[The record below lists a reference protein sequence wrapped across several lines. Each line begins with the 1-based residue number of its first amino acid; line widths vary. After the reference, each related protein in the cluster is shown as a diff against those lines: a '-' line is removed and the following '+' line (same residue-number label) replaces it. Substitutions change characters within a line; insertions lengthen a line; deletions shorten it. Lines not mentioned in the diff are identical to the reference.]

1 MKTFIVRLRACAAC
15 LLAPALVLTGCASS
29 TRTATFGPLAGGTAL
44 VTLVVS
50 EDPEVVASH
59 CEPARRTGTVLG
71 CQLSWPVTLD
81 DGRPV
86 RRVKIVRYTD
96 ALPSALA
103 FEIDIHELCHA
114 VAVLQAIHDPC
125 HEGNDGVAQA
135 SLGYGSSAATEIRAS
150 GNASGVMLPSGAI
163 RSIER

>member
-1 MKTFIVRLRACAAC
+1 MTARAAG
-15 LLAPALVLTGCASS
+15 LLTVALVLTGCAGG
-29 TRTATFGPLAGGTAL
+29 TRIATFGPLAGGAAL

-50 EDPEVVASH
+50 EDPEVVATH

-96 ALPSALA
+96 SLPSPLA

-114 VAVLQAIHDPC
+114 VAVLQAMHDPC
-125 HEGNDGVAQA
+125 HEGNGGVAQA
-135 SLGYGSSAATEIRAS
+135 SLT
-150 GNASGVMLPSGAI
+150 LPPGAI